1 MAGRCF
7 IELGGPTGP
16 SRSWRVC
23 SIAMTSD
30 ARESALYSSWLAEAI
45 GRRRRPTLGATAGS
59 PLAHACSA
67 ATAPCG
73 TNGWVSIVPTNV
85 EREMVFSLLQSASE
99 GRLGLE

>member
-30 ARESALYSSWLAEAI
+30 ARESALYSSWLAEAMA
-45 GRRRRPTLGATAGS
+45 GDVDRRLAQRRVVHWRTPAQR
-59 PLAHACSA
+59 P
-67 ATAPCG
+67 PPMRD
-73 TNGWVSIVPTNV
+73 NGWVSIVPTNV